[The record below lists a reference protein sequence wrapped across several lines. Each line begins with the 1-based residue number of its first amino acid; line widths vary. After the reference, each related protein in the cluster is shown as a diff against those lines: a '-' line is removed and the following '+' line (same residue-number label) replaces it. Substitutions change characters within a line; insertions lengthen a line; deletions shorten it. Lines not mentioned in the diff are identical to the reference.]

1 MSIDEKIK
9 ELPYNSTADVEYY
22 TKGYRGIVGVPGRVV
37 QARELTSLSLYP
49 IYALRDITDNLFA
62 EGILSGMEESDEA
75 KIENGSVVGITTESI
90 TDLSKLKVYEISDDW
105 ETEDEVEVDL
115 SQLEPD
121 ETEDTDDDDDD
132 DDDTTTTKK
141 SREYSLTI
149 YPHTGEDNWPHD
161 IL

>member
-37 QARELTSLSLYP
+37 QARELTALSLYP

-90 TDLSKLKVYEISDDW
+90 TDLSALKVYEISNNW
-105 ETEDEVEVDL
+105 ETEDEVEIDL
-115 SQLEPD
+115 SQLETE
-121 ETEDTDDDDDD
+121 ETEDTDDE
-132 DDDTTTTKK
+132 DDTTTTKK

>member
-90 TDLSKLKVYEISDDW
+90 TDLSKLKIYEISDDW

-121 ETEDTDDDDDD
+121 ETEDTDDDDDT
-132 DDDTTTTKK
+132 TTTTKK

>member
-121 ETEDTDDDDDD
+121 ETEDTDDDDD
-132 DDDTTTTKK
+132 TTTTKK

>member
-1 MSIDEKIK
+1 MSINEKIK

-22 TKGYRGIVGVPGRVV
+22 TKGYKGIVGVPGRVV
-37 QARELTSLSLYP
+37 QARELTALSLYP

-90 TDLSKLKVYEISDDW
+90 TDLSELKVYEISANW
-105 ETEDEVEVDL
+105 ETEDEVEIDL
-115 SQLEPD
+115 SQLDTE
-121 ETEDTDDDDDD
+121 ETENTDDEDN
-132 DDDTTTTKK
+132 TITTKK

-149 YPHTGEDNWPHD
+149 YQHTGEDNWPRD